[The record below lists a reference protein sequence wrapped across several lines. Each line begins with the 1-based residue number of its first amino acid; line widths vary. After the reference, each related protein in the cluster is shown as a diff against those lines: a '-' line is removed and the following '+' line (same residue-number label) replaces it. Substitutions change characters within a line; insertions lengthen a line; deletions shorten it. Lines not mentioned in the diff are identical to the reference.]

1 MVRSGFAVTAG
12 FPSSL
17 LVTVP
22 SALQASRPLPLFMAL
37 ACLQAGWAA
46 AAVSALQ
53 AATSLSA
60 ALDPEGRVAV
70 EYRLPD
76 SAVDA
81 QGTLYRS
88 FLDIGR
94 MGAFDLRSNPIT
106 RFPLGRIG
114 RTGRWSDTLAADGRV
129 YTYYLKV
136 RDGRGREYPS
146 QVAKVATRA
155 RSLPAGSCDRGCAL
169 LVDKARYILELRRGD
184 QVLKR
189 YPINLGADPVGR
201 KLHQDNRTTPE
212 GCYRIDLVK
221 PRSQFHKAYGIDYP
235 NREDRERYARAKR
248 AGTLESYDDGS
259 LPEIGGAVQIHG
271 GGVGNNWTWGCM
283 AMENDDIDEL
293 FEKAGLKAGTRVY
306 IAGGEVTREEMLESL
321 RSR

>member
-1 MVRSGFAVTAG
+1 MDRSGFTVTAG

-22 SALQASRPLPLFMAL
+22 FALERARPLSLFMAL
-37 ACLQAGWAA
+37 TCFQAGWAA
-46 AAVSALQ
+46 DASPARET
-53 AATSLSA
+53 ATSLSA
-60 ALDPEGRVAV
+60 VLDPEGRVIV
-70 EYRLPD
+70 EYRLPYA
-76 SAVDA
+76 AVDA

-94 MGAFDLRSNPIT
+94 MGAFDLRANPIT
-106 RFPLGRIG
+106 RFPLGGIG

-136 RDGRGREYPS
+136 KDSRGREYPS
-146 QVAKVATRA
+146 QVARVATPA
-155 RSLPAGSCDRGCAL
+155 RSLPPGSCDLGCAL
-169 LVDKARYILELRRGD
+169 LVDKARYILELRRGREL
-184 QVLKR
+184 LKR

-212 GCYRIDLVK
+212 GCYRIDLVRPK
-221 PRSQFHKAYGIDYP
+221 SQFHKAFGIDYP
-235 NREDRERYARAKR
+235 NREDRERYAKAKR
-248 AGTLESYDDGS
+248 AGALESYDDGS
-259 LPEIGGAVQIHG
+259 LPDIGGAVQIHG

-283 AMENDDIDEL
+283 AMENADIDEL

-306 IAGGEVTREEMLESL
+306 IAGGEVKREELLERL
-321 RSR
+321 GTP